1 MKNITPEALFRKID
15 ALAHAHKE
23 GLFDDLQDWRAEL
36 VLTLMTILEKS
47 LNDMVE
53 WPRRVDYQIQ
63 CNWLA
68 LQNLMKAT
76 PLYYLVTRGR
86 TIIPADIKAT
96 IDSMIH
102 QFRES
107 METWANINLHNL
119 AFNPF
124 IINRRRISEFD
135 TQDWDEAVLFDRWL
149 NRYCDKLEKRLILS
163 LKQGI
168 WDGTIEGIKY
178 SGELHPIQPP
188 KLVDMYEFDRA

>member
-1 MKNITPEALFRKID
+1 MKNIKPQALMKKID
-15 ALAHAHKE
+15 ALVHAHKE
-23 GLFDDLQDWRAEL
+23 GLFDEIQQWRADL
-36 VLTLMTILEKS
+36 VLTLISIISTS
-47 LNDMVE
+47 LNNMVD
-53 WPRRVDYQIQ
+53 WSKRVDYEVQ

-86 TIIPADIKAT
+86 TVIPADVKAT
-96 IDSMIH
+96 IDDMIH

>member
-1 MKNITPEALFRKID
+1 MKNITPQALMIKID

-23 GLFDDLQDWRAEL
+23 GLFDDIPNWRVKL
-36 VLTLMTILEKS
+36 VLTLMTMIEKS
-47 LNDMVE
+47 LNSMVD
-53 WPRRVDYQIQ
+53 WKGRVDYEVQ

-86 TIIPADIKAT
+86 TIIPADVKMT
-96 IDSMIH
+96 IDNMIN

-149 NRYCDKLEKRLILS
+149 KRYCDKLEKRLILS
-163 LKQGI
+163 LKQGV